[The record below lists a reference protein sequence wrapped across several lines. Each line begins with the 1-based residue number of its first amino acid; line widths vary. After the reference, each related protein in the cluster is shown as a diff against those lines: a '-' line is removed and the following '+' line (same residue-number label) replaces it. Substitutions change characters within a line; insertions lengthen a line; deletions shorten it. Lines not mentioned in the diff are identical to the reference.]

1 MKSEGKITVEIHG
14 KLLDKLQAEA
24 NRLGID
30 IDVLVTAKLAEAMA
44 SSAAVL
50 PSSGHIRLVD
60 GNWEEIGKQPPRA
73 ELWTHAFGA
82 GHAVGSWGIDWGK
95 GESTSATQ
103 GQGG

>member
-24 NRLGID
+24 DRLGID
-30 IDVLVTAKLAEAMA
+30 IGVLVTAKLAEAMA
-44 SSAAVL
+44 SSAAAS
-50 PSSGHIRLVD
+50 PFSGHVRLVD
-60 GNWEEIGKQPPRA
+60 GKWEEIGKQPPRA
-73 ELWTHAFGA
+73 ELWMHAFGA

-95 GESTSATQ
+95 RGSADATQ